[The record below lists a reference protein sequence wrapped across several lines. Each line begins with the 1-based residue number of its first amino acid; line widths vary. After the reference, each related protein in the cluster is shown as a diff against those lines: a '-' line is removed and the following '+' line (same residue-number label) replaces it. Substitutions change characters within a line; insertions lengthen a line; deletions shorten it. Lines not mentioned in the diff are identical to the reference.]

1 MLGLAM
7 RERPGAR
14 TAELQRLEEFQRAGN
29 AERDPKNAV
38 YWVTPDAEVVGL
50 NVD

>member
-1 MLGLAM
+1 M
-7 RERPGAR
+7 
-14 TAELQRLEEFQRAGN
+14 QRLEELQLAGN

-38 YWVTPDAEVVGL
+38 FWVTPDAEVVGL